1 MKTEYEK
8 PEIDITVFETE
19 DILTESSAAVDNDA
33 AWGEGWSQ

>member
-8 PEIDITVFETE
+8 PEIEITMFEIE
-19 DILTESSAAVDNDA
+19 DIITASGADNDA